1 MYRVLFFCRSRPNEG
16 WQGKGRPYDDL
27 HQASLWAI
35 TLQAGTQGQAIVVD
49 AAGQVVFQVG

>member
-16 WQGKGRPYDDL
+16 WQGKGTYADL

-35 TLQAGTQGQAIVVD
+35 TLQAGTKGQAIVVD
-49 AAGQVVFQVG
+49 DSGEIVFQVG